1 MSGADDSAQVVVVGS
16 EARLV
21 PFHARFTPWKTPISH
36 MHPSVEGP
44 DSTTVHFVDHPMRK
58 HTYSP
63 RSSRTSL
70 CLAAFALAGLGTA
83 HAQTPVH
90 KHYDVPE
97 EAAKPAPSGA
107 LAPRLQNVGTHAFP
121 VTTQGEQAQLFM
133 NQGLNL
139 TYGFNHA
146 EASRAFA
153 EAARLDP
160 HGAMAYWG
168 QALVLGPN
176 INAPMAPEEEPKAYA
191 LIQKALAMKSHAS
204 PREQDYIDALAVR
217 YTGKADDRKAADQAY
232 AGAMRLLHEKYP
244 DDLDA
249 ATLYAE
255 SLMDLQ
261 PWDYW
266 LRDGRPHGGTS
277 EVIKALD
284 GVLAK
289 NADHPGA
296 LHLYIHLWEGSRTP
310 EKAEFAADR
319 LLPLAP
325 AAGHL
330 VHMPGHIYQRV
341 GRYSDVIKA
350 NQAAIVAD
358 EDYITQCRAQGLYP
372 LGYYPHN
379 IHFLW
384 FGATM
389 AGQSELA
396 IASARK
402 TANSIPVDAVKQV
415 PILQSFLLVEDYALV
430 RFGRW
435 DDILALPALR
445 YETLFTSGV
454 RHYARGMAFT
464 RKKNYAAAK
473 RELSAVQKI
482 AKDPQL
488 IATPASM
495 SLNLPDAVLR
505 IAGESL
511 EGELAAEQG
520 DYSQAIAH
528 LETAVRLQ
536 DALAYTEPDDWYLP
550 SRHALA
556 AVLVQAGRYAEA
568 ETVYWDDLSRHPK
581 NGWALFGLAEAMRK
595 QGKTEAAKS
604 VDADFKQAWAQ
615 ADIKLT
621 SSRF

>member
-1 MSGADDSAQVVVVGS
+1 MRTQ
-16 EARLV
+16 
-21 PFHARFTPWKTPISH
+21 
-36 MHPSVEGP
+36 
-44 DSTTVHFVDHPMRK
+44 PMLAL
-58 HTYSP
+58 
-63 RSSRTSL
+63 SL
-70 CLAAFALAGLGTA
+70 LFASAAFA
-83 HAQTPVH
+83 QQPVH

-107 LAPRLQNVGTHAFP
+107 LAPRLQNVGKHEFP
-121 VTTQGEQAQLFM
+121 VTTQSDQARLFM

-146 EASRAFA
+146 EATRAFA

-160 HGAMAYWG
+160 HNAMAYWG

-191 LIQKALAMKSHAS
+191 LIQQALAMKSHAS

-244 DDLDA
+244 TDQDA

-255 SLMDLQ
+255 ALMDLQ

-266 LRDGRPHGGTS
+266 LRDGRAHGGTP

-284 GVLAK
+284 TVLAA
-289 NADHPGA
+289 NANHPGA

-310 EKAEFAADR
+310 QKAEAAADR

-330 VHMPGHIYQRV
+330 VHMPGHIYQLV
-341 GRYSDVIKA
+341 GRYSDVVKA
-350 NQAAIVAD
+350 NQLAIVAD

-402 TANSIPVDAVKQV
+402 TASSIPADVVKQM
-415 PILQSFLLVEDYALV
+415 PILQTFLLVEDFALV
-430 RFGRW
+430 RFGKW
-435 DDILALPALR
+435 DEILALPALR
-445 YETLFTSGV
+445 YDSLFTRGV

-464 RKKNYAAAK
+464 RKKNFAAARK
-473 RELSAVQKI
+473 ELAAVRKI
-482 AKDPQL
+482 AADPQL
-488 IATPASM
+488 IAAPASM
-495 SLNLPDAVLR
+495 SMNLPDAVLR
-505 IAGESL
+505 VATESL
-511 EGELAAEQG
+511 AGELAAEQR
-520 DYSQAIAH
+520 DFDTAIKH
-528 LETAVRLQ
+528 LDAAVRLQ
-536 DALAYTEPDDWYLP
+536 DALAYTEPDDWHYP
-550 SRHALA
+550 ARHSLA
-556 AVLVQAGRYAEA
+556 AVLLQAGRAGEA

-581 NGWALFGLAEAMRK
+581 NGWALFGLAEALRA
-595 QGKTEAAKS
+595 QGKVESAKA
-604 VDADFKQAWAQ
+604 VDEDFRTAWKD

>member
-1 MSGADDSAQVVVVGS
+1 MSPFPVS
-16 EARLV
+16 RF
-21 PFHARFTPWKTPISH
+21 FHAHADVGLTKQSYGSAHQLSKEITVRTTPSLRHSWLALPIIGITLLTHSN
-36 MHPSVEGP
+36 
-44 DSTTVHFVDHPMRK
+44 
-58 HTYSP
+58 
-63 RSSRTSL
+63 
-70 CLAAFALAGLGTA
+70 AAFAQA
-83 HAQTPVH
+83 PVH
-90 KHYDVPE
+90 KHYDASE
-97 EAAKPAPSGA
+97 ETKKPSPSGA
-107 LAPRLQNVGTHAFP
+107 LAPRLQNVGKHAFP
-121 VTTQGEQAQLFM
+121 ITIHSENARLFM

-160 HGAMAYWG
+160 HNAMAYWG

-176 INAPMAPEEEPKAYA
+176 INAPMAPEDEPKAYEM
-191 LIQKALAMKSHAS
+191 IQKALAMKAHVSQ
-204 PREQDYIDALAVR
+204 REQDYIDALAVR
-217 YTGKADDRKAADQAY
+217 YTGKAEDRKAADQAY
-232 AGAMRLLHEKYP
+232 AGSMRLLHEKYP
-244 DDLDA
+244 DDQDA

-266 LRDGRPHGGTS
+266 LRDGRAHGGTNDI
-277 EVIKALD
+277 VKALD
-284 GVLAK
+284 SVLAK

-310 EKAEFAADR
+310 EKAEVAADR

-341 GRYSDVIKA
+341 GRYADVIKA
-350 NQAAIVAD
+350 NQLAIVAD

-402 TANSIPVDAVKQV
+402 TANSIPADVVKQM

-430 RFGRW
+430 RFGKW
-435 DDILALPALR
+435 DEILALPALR
-445 YETLFTSGV
+445 YESLFTRGV
-454 RHYARGMAFT
+454 RHYARGMAFA
-464 RKKNYAAAK
+464 RKGSFSNARK
-473 RELSAVQKI
+473 ELASLKKI
-482 AKDPQL
+482 AADPQL

-495 SLNLPDAVLR
+495 SANMPDAVLR
-505 IAGESL
+505 IASETL
-511 EGELAAEQG
+511 AGELAAEQR
-520 DYSQAIAH
+520 DYPKAIAH

-536 DALAYTEPDDWYLP
+536 DSLAYTEPDDWHYP
-550 SRHALA
+550 TRHSLGAILMK
-556 AVLVQAGRYAEA
+556 AGRFNEA

-581 NGWALFGLAEAMRK
+581 NGWALFGLAEAMRA
-595 QGKTEAAKS
+595 QGKNEPAKA
-604 VDADFKQAWAQ
+604 VDADFRQAWKE
-615 ADIKLT
+615 ADVQLT
-621 SSRF
+621 ASRF

>member
-1 MSGADDSAQVVVVGS
+1 VRVKPNLRHSWFAAPLSAL
-16 EARLV
+16 ALLV
-21 PFHARFTPWKTPISH
+21 TP
-36 MHPSVEGP
+36 
-44 DSTTVHFVDHPMRK
+44 D
-58 HTYSP
+58 
-63 RSSRTSL
+63 
-70 CLAAFALAGLGTA
+70 AAF
-83 HAQTPVH
+83 AQTPVH

-97 EAAKPAPSGA
+97 EASKPAPSGA
-107 LAPRLQNVGTHAFP
+107 LAPRLQNVGKHVFA
-121 VTTQGEQAQLFM
+121 VTTHSEQARLFM

-146 EASRAFA
+146 EAARAFA
-153 EAARLDP
+153 EAARLEP
-160 HGAMAYWG
+160 HNAMAYWG

-176 INAPMAPEEEPKAYA
+176 INAPMAPEDEPKAHA
-191 LIQKALAMKSHAS
+191 LIQKALAMKSHVS

-244 DDLDA
+244 DDQDA

-255 SLMDLQ
+255 ALMDLQ

-266 LRDGRPHGGTS
+266 LRDGRAHGGTH
-277 EVIKALD
+277 EVVKALD
-284 GVLAK
+284 GVLAR
-289 NADHPGA
+289 NAQHPGA

-310 EKAEFAADR
+310 EKAEAAADR

-341 GRYSDVIKA
+341 GRYADVVKA
-350 NQAAIVAD
+350 NQLAIVAD

-402 TANSIPVDAVKQV
+402 TANSIPVEVVKQM

-430 RFGRW
+430 RFGKW

-445 YETLFTSGV
+445 YESLFTRGI

-464 RKKNYAAAK
+464 RKKNFSAARK
-473 RELSAVQKI
+473 ELAAVKTI
-482 AKDPQL
+482 AADPQL

-505 IAGESL
+505 IAVESL
-511 EGELAAEQG
+511 AGELAAEQRNFTA
-520 DYSQAIAH
+520 AIAH

-536 DALAYTEPDDWYLP
+536 DALAYTEPDDWHYP
-550 SRHALA
+550 ARHSLA
-556 AVLVQAGRYAEA
+556 AVLMQAGRHAEA

-581 NGWALFGLAEAMRK
+581 NGWALFGVAEALRA
-595 QGKTEAAKS
+595 QGKIEAAKN
-604 VDADFKQAWAQ
+604 VDADFRESWKH
-615 ADIKLT
+615 ADIQLA